1 MGFLSRK
8 TEGESSRATPSARPA
23 LEPAMG
29 LEEQSQLCAIYAT
42 RRPKTAVEFGSGGS
56 TLLIPGA
63 FDFIE
68 TYISV
73 EHNEMWHKQVQEH
86 SKDTRVKHLFEPPA
100 SHAPEPA
107 MFKDGKGKTLP
118 EYVAWSERC
127 EREPEIMA
135 SYVAAPYA
143 LVQHP
148 DLILVDGRARRYCI
162 ETAWEAL
169 KPGGVLVVHD
179 SQREEYIKVIDEV
192 CGDRAHWLV
201 PFTRGQVC
209 VAAKG

>member
-1 MGFLSRK
+1 MG
-8 TEGESSRATPSARPA
+8 PQ
-23 LEPAMG
+23 
-29 LEEQSQLCAIYAT
+29 EQSQLCAIYAT
-42 RRPKTAVEFGSGGS
+42 RRPKTAVEYGSGGS
-56 TLLIPGA
+56 TLLIPET

-73 EHNEMWHKQVQEH
+73 EHNATWHKQVQEH
-86 SKDTRVKHLFEPPA
+86 SEDARVKHLFAPPA

-107 MFKDGKGKTLP
+107 MFLRGKGKTLP

-143 LVQHP
+143 LVEHP
-148 DLILVDGRARRYCI
+148 ELIVVDGRARRYCI
-162 ETAWEAL
+162 ETGWAAL
-169 KPGGVLVVHD
+169 SPGGVLVVHD
-179 SQREEYIKVIDEV
+179 AQREDIIAVIDEV

-209 VAAKG
+209 VATRG